1 MNIFACRIPK
11 KHGGEV
17 LVNGVKADLQIMYVV
32 EAHLSVVLIMLI
44 AGYVPQEDILT
55 GSQTVREA
63 LLFYANLKNP
73 TTITLKEKEKR
84 VRISALSIN

>member
-32 EAHLSVVLIMLI
+32 KAHLGVVVLTLI
-44 AGYVPQEDILT
+44 NLTILGVGLQAMYRKKT
-55 GSQTVREA
+55 
-63 LLFYANLKNP
+63 F
-73 TTITLKEKEKR
+73 
-84 VRISALSIN
+84 

>member
-32 EAHLSVVLIMLI
+32 KAHLGVVVLTLI
-44 AGYVPQEDILT
+44 NLTILGVGLQAMYPKKT
-55 GSQTVREA
+55 
-63 LLFYANLKNP
+63 F
-73 TTITLKEKEKR
+73 
-84 VRISALSIN
+84 

>member
-44 AGYVPQEDILT
+44 NLTIL
-55 GSQTVREA
+55 GVELQA
-63 LLFYANLKNP
+63 MYLKK
-73 TTITLKEKEKR
+73 TF
-84 VRISALSIN
+84 

>member
-32 EAHLSVVLIMLI
+32 KAHLGVVVLTLINLTILGVGLQAMYRKKTFWLDRKPCAKPCYSMLI
-44 AGYVPQEDILT
+44 LKI
-55 GSQTVREA
+55 R
-63 LLFYANLKNP
+63 LL
-73 TTITLKEKEKR
+73 
-84 VRISALSIN
+84 